1 MDKEK
6 FVIDFIGIGAPK
18 SGTSWVAEI
27 LAAHPQ
33 ICMSVFKET
42 SFFCGEQP
50 FVHNRLLRYQ
60 GNNIQEYSL
69 FFKHCVPNKIQGE
82 FSVNYMVDENSAA
95 KIFSHFPNV
104 KLIAVLRNPI
114 DRMISDY
121 RYRRFMRK
129 EESRPLEEILKED
142 EFIVRCGMYS
152 EQLGRYFRLFPKENI
167 KILIYEE
174 VVADPRSTIK
184 NLYSFLGVDPFFEPA
199 DLLHK
204 VVNEA
209 AHVRARFV
217 MAGMH
222 QIRLLMIKLGL
233 GRFVD
238 IIMKLGF
245 HKFMKK
251 INLKKTKFEKIDQQL
266 KNKIRDFYKG
276 DRLNLEQ
283 LLGRS
288 LSCWE

>member
-60 GNNIQEYSL
+60 GNNIQ
-69 FFKHCVPNKIQGE
+69 GE

-104 KLIAVLRNPI
+104 TLIAVLRNPI

-184 NLYSFLGVDPFFEPA
+184 NLYSFLGVDP
-199 DLLHK
+199 
-204 VVNEA
+204 
-209 AHVRARFV
+209 
-217 MAGMH
+217 
-222 QIRLLMIKLGL
+222 
-233 GRFVD
+233 
-238 IIMKLGF
+238 
-245 HKFMKK
+245 
-251 INLKKTKFEKIDQQL
+251 
-266 KNKIRDFYKG
+266 
-276 DRLNLEQ
+276 
-283 LLGRS
+283 
-288 LSCWE
+288 